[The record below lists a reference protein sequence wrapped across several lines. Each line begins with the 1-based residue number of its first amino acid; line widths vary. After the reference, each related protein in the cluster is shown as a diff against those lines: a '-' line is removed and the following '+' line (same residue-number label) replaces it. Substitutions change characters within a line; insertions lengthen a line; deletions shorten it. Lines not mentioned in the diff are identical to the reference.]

1 MDVIYREKISFFIGK
16 LVVVLM
22 IALTALFL
30 GLFLYQILESPIGT
44 KPAPD
49 WYYLILCL
57 IFLGIS
63 MLMYNFRELTIT
75 ANNQNITIA
84 YGRIKYTIAWENV
97 KGYYLDESSGVSY
110 GGWGIRIGLSRG
122 RTVLVYNIVGCPR
135 VVLELYKGRFSQ
147 FAFSTKQPEEV
158 MEIIKVQTGVQI

>member
-1 MDVIYREKISFFIGK
+1 MGVIYREKVPFFIGT
-16 LVVVLM
+16 LVAVLM
-22 IALTALFL
+22 IVLTLVFL
-30 GLFLYQILESPIGT
+30 GLFLYQILESPIGN

-57 IFLGIS
+57 IFLGVS
-63 MLMYNFRELTIT
+63 VLMYNFRELTIT
-75 ANNQNITIA
+75 ADNQNITIA
-84 YGRIKYTIAWENV
+84 YGRIRYTIAWENV
-97 KGYYLDESSGVSY
+97 KGYYLDTNTAFSY
-110 GGWGIRIGLSRG
+110 GGWGIRMGLSRG
-122 RTVLVYNIVGCPR
+122 KTVLVYNIVGCPR